1 MAPNEPPLWP
11 RSLSA
16 AVRAEACRKVR
27 PCRQATVAGGR
38 VPVAEPTWT
47 WSGKQGVDLPC
58 VRPILRFYNEAC
70 AHRIFQHI
78 PPLPFVAFG
87 GAQQMIEKLPLPKR
101 RVQSHGAKN
110 ALCRPLF
117 KSSNEPRQTDGLGGS
132 ALATEEMQMIRHHDI
147 TTYCPTIAFGRSFK
161 FLAQDGEGV
170 PIRENPPPTLCAA
183 RDEID
188 RESIQSSRGDVGV
201 PDAAKKT
208 SRGRLQ
214 QG

>member
-1 MAPNEPPLWP
+1 VAPQ
-11 RSLSA
+11 RA
-16 AVRAEACRKVR
+16 AVVAALAERGCASRGLPESAPMPSGDCKRR
-27 PCRQATVAGGR
+27 GR
-38 VPVAEPTWT
+38 VPVVEPTRT
-47 WSGKQGVDLPC
+47 WSVKQGVDLPC

-101 RVQSHGAKN
+101 RVQSSGAKN

-188 RESIQSSRGDVGV
+188 RGIDPNRVE
-201 PDAAKKT
+201 AT
-208 SRGRLQ
+208 
-214 QG
+214 